1 MSAERMTILK
11 MLEEGKITAAE
22 AERLLNALGEQQK
35 SDEEEKDIFDALGEG
50 LDRAFKAVQNMD
62 LGKIVDSTVAS
73 VGEKVEAVQRSDVG
87 DMVSEFIDE
96 VTESIGDITGE
107 SKRELSQESEWAL
120 EVEEVIGLKANT
132 SNGEVEV
139 VGVDEEEMSVKALIK
154 VKAPDDAAARAFF
167 EQVAV
172 SVERQG
178 DEIVIKKEHP
188 KPPKKVR
195 VQVNYY
201 IRCPRRLE
209 VEVHTLNGGVRVHGM
224 AAAIQAA
231 TANGDVEIRGG
242 RGRLHART
250 KNGKVLAEVDVL
262 EERGEFSSANGKVEV
277 KISAGQA
284 PVEAQTL
291 NGSVAVS
298 LPADFAGQLEAQT
311 SNGRVHCDFPV
322 IQAGPGRKN
331 RLAGPLGKGGETLV
345 KLKTL
350 NGNIDLH
357 KLADSADA

>member
-35 SDEEEKDIFDALGEG
+35 SDEEDKDIFDALGEG

-73 VGEKVEAVQRSDVG
+73 VGEKVEAVQRSDVR
-87 DMVSEFIDE
+87 DMVSEFI
-96 VTESIGDITGE
+96 
-107 SKRELSQESEWAL
+107 
-120 EVEEVIGLKANT
+120 
-132 SNGEVEV
+132 
-139 VGVDEEEMSVKALIK
+139 
-154 VKAPDDAAARAFF
+154 
-167 EQVAV
+167 
-172 SVERQG
+172 
-178 DEIVIKKEHP
+178 
-188 KPPKKVR
+188 
-195 VQVNYY
+195 
-201 IRCPRRLE
+201 
-209 VEVHTLNGGVRVHGM
+209 
-224 AAAIQAA
+224 
-231 TANGDVEIRGG
+231 
-242 RGRLHART
+242 
-250 KNGKVLAEVDVL
+250 
-262 EERGEFSSANGKVEV
+262 
-277 KISAGQA
+277 AGQA
-284 PVEAQTL
+284 PVETQTL

-357 KLADSADA
+357 KLADAANA